1 MSGGKDRTDPVLAA
15 AAHWHAR
22 LDSPD
27 MDWEAFAEWLE
38 ADPVHRAVYD
48 GVALLDAGIDAA
60 RPGLARAL
68 PANDRTEPAATGRPY
83 MSRLPRWAGGGVL
96 AAGLCALLLLARP
109 PAADAPAETA
119 YATGPGATRALALAD
134 GSRVV
139 LDRSSEVRVRDGS
152 SPEIT
157 LVRGGA
163 LFTVRHDPGRS
174 FTVRARGV
182 RIRDIGTRFEVSTSG
197 RHVAVAVAEGRVAV
211 DRGGQGLLLS
221 AGQRF
226 DTNSRG
232 PATVAAVDRAS
243 IGTWTEGRLVYSG
256 TPLPL
261 VAADL
266 SRYVGRSVAVD
277 PALAGLRVSGVVTIG
292 DGSQL
297 VGQIE
302 ALLPVRAVAAGDGL
316 RLVAADGGT
325 RGRRTG

>member
-1 MSGGKDRTDPVLAA
+1 MNGGKDQTDPVLAA
-15 AAHWHAR
+15 AARWHAR

-27 MDWEAFAEWLE
+27 MDWEAFADWLE

-60 RPGLARAL
+60 RADLARTV
-68 PANDRTEPAATGRPY
+68 PANDRVEPADPQRRRPFA
-83 MSRLPRWAGGGVL
+83 RWAGGGML

-109 PAADAPAETA
+109 PAVEAPPETA
-119 YATGPGATRALALAD
+119 YATGRGATRALTLAD

-139 LDRSSEVRVRDGS
+139 LDRSSELRVRDGG
-152 SPEIT
+152 SPVLT

-163 LFTVRHDPGRS
+163 LFTVRHDAGRS
-174 FTVRARGV
+174 FTVRAGGV
-182 RIRDIGTRFEVSTSG
+182 RVRDIGTRFEVSTSG

-226 DTNSRG
+226 DSSTG
-232 PATVAAVDRAS
+232 APATVRAVARES
-243 IGTWTEGRLVYSG
+243 IGSWTEGRLVYSE

-277 PALAGLRVSGVVTIG
+277 PALGGLRVSGVVTIG

-316 RLVAADGGT
+316 RLVAAAGGT
-325 RGRRTG
+325 GSRRTG